1 MKIDVR
7 KNKIHINESIRFIK
21 YKQNGSWFI
30 IRRRIIN
37 ERSVIINFTKIV
49 GNEIISII
57 NEKTSDIKRDLRIE
71 RGKSI
76 FC

>member
-57 NEKTSDIKRDLRIE
+57 NEKTSDIKWDLRIE
-71 RGKSI
+71 RRKSI

>member
-1 MKIDVR
+1 LKIDVR

-57 NEKTSDIKRDLRIE
+57 NEKTSDIKWDLRIE
-71 RGKSI
+71 RRKSI